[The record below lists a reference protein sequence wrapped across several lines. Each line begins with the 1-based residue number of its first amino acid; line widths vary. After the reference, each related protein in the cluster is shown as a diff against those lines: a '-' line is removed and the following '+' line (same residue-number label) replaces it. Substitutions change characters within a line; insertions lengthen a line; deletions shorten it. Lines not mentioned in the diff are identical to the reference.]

1 MLVTRSLAKI
11 SAQSGSTLIEVLVS
25 IVILSIGLMGTAGLI
40 KNSMRAIAEQSNAV
54 GASNYAREL
63 GERMMGSPTI
73 ANRVTNNPFLFDTTV
88 AWPTS
93 SVDCKISFCN
103 EADRAAWDLAEWSKR
118 MQFAGSTGKGGIPG
132 VKVKVC
138 LDSLTANAGTASQ
151 WVCTPGAN
159 PLTVIKIAWASR
171 DSTGVAENTTSTP
184 IPRAIF
190 IVSPGS
196 KL

>member
-1 MLVTRSLAKI
+1 M
-11 SAQSGSTLIEVLVS
+11 QSGSSLIEVLVS

-40 KNSMRAIAEQSNAV
+40 INSMRAVAEQGNAV

-93 SVDCKISFCN
+93 SVDCKTSFCN

-118 MQFAGSTGKGGIPG
+118 MQAAGSTGKGAIPG

-151 WVCTPGAN
+151 WACTPGAN
-159 PLTVIKIAWASR
+159 PLTVVKIAWASR
-171 DSTGVAENTTSTP
+171 DSTGVADNTAATP
-184 IPRAIF
+184 VPRAIF